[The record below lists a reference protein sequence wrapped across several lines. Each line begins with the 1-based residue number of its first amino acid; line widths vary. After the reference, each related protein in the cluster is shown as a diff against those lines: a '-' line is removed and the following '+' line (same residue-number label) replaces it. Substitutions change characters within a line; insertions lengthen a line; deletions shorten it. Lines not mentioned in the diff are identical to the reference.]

1 MFRLDGRV
9 ALITGAGQGI
19 GLATAQA
26 LAEQGAHVALND
38 LDSSRA
44 EAAAHQIEALGARA
58 VVVPA
63 DVTDERQVLA
73 MVEQCVADL
82 GGLDILVNNAGGS
95 GGSAGPIDELSLEAW
110 ERVQRLNVTSA
121 FLCIRAALTHL
132 KHRGGRIVNV
142 SSLAG
147 VSRSIIGGT
156 AYASAKA
163 AVLGLTR
170 HLSGE
175 LGAYGIT
182 VNAVAPGLTFTERV
196 EAAFAARPE
205 SDRLATLGRIPLGR
219 AGTPTDPAAAIAF
232 LCSDE
237 AAYITGATI
246 DVNGGINVR

>member
-19 GLATAQA
+19 GLATARA
-26 LAEQGAHVALND
+26 LAVQGADVALND
-38 LDSSRA
+38 LDPARA
-44 EAAAHQIEALGARA
+44 EAATRVIAALGGRTVA
-58 VVVPA
+58 VPA
-63 DVTDERQVLA
+63 DVIDETEVAA
-73 MVEQCVADL
+73 MVERCVAEL

-95 GGSAGPIDELSLEAW
+95 GGSAGPIEALSLDAW

-121 FLCIRAALTHL
+121 FLCIRAALPHL
-132 KHRGGRIVNV
+132 KRRGGRIVNV

-147 VSRSIIGGT
+147 VSRSIIGGA

-175 LGAYGIT
+175 LGPYGIT

-196 EAAFAARPE
+196 EATFAARPE
-205 SDRLATLGRIPLGR
+205 ADRQVTLGRIPLGR
-219 AGTPTDPAAAIAF
+219 AGAPEDPAAAVAF

-237 AAYITGATI
+237 AAYITGATV

>member
-9 ALITGAGQGI
+9 ALVTGAGQGI
-19 GLATAQA
+19 GLATARA
-26 LAEQGAHVALND
+26 LAEQGAQVALND
-38 LDSSRA
+38 VDPARA
-44 EAAAHQIEALGARA
+44 EVAAREVRALGGRA
-58 VVVPA
+58 MAVPA
-63 DVTDERQVLA
+63 DVANEANVAA
-73 MVEQCVADL
+73 MVERCVAEL

-95 GGSAGPIDELSLEAW
+95 GGSAGPIDELSLAAW

-121 FLCIRAALTHL
+121 FLCTRAALPHL
-132 KHRGGRIVNV
+132 KRRGGRIVNV
-142 SSLAG
+142 ASLAG
-147 VSRSIIGGT
+147 VSRSIIGGA
-156 AYASAKA
+156 AYSSAKA

-175 LGAYGIT
+175 LGPYGIT

-196 EAAFAARPE
+196 EAAFAARPDA
-205 SDRLATLGRIPLGR
+205 DRQATLGRIPLGR
-219 AGTPTDPAAAIAF
+219 AGVPEDPAATIVF